1 MDSTSMEIVTSQIMN
16 LDNVLILHA
25 VHFYLVGQSGKVGV
39 LLLPGWVTSGG
50 VADLQHPLVSRKKL
64 KTVRESVCWCVG
76 RVVGR

>member
-1 MDSTSMEIVTSQIMN
+1 MEIVTSQIMN

-25 VHFYLVGQSGKVGV
+25 VRFYLVGQSGKVGV

-64 KTVRESVCWCVG
+64 KTVRELVCWCVG